1 MAQDFVGSNNIN
13 LLYPGGQ
20 FGSRL
25 RGGQDSA
32 SPRYI
37 HTHLTGQIT
46 RALFKKE
53 DDEILTYIDDD
64 GQLVEP
70 EHYLPVIPL
79 LLVNG
84 CVGIGTGFSTDVPSH
99 NPAEIV
105 AGLRARLAGTLTD
118 FATLALK
125 PWYHGHTGAI
135 VAAADGKGWISKGRY
150 TFADDDAAH
159 VKITELP
166 VGTWTQDY
174 KEFLEDFISD
184 DGGKDKKPLR
194 DVENNNND
202 VDVSFTLKMD
212 QDAYHEARAYPEEFE
227 KRYRLTG
234 SIRSTNMVAF
244 DSRGKI
250 RRFTNVGEIMEDFY
264 GARLDAYQM
273 RKSAELRRMEAEILE
288 LRARLKFI
296 EAILSGALVVA
307 QAEDDVLLAG
317 LKGLSLPPLSARDSP
332 DDLKAYDYLLRIRI
346 DRIKASA
353 VEELRKQVAAAT
365 AERDLLASKSPE
377 MLWIADLDEF
387 EVAYAGF
394 LTKRAAITADAQKSS
409 DQKVVKKKVA
419 GKR

>member
-1 MAQDFVGSNNIN
+1 
-13 LLYPGGQ
+13 
-20 FGSRL
+20 
-25 RGGQDSA
+25 
-32 SPRYI
+32 
-37 HTHLTGQIT
+37 
-46 RALFKKE
+46 
-53 DDEILTYIDDD
+53 
-64 GQLVEP
+64 
-70 EHYLPVIPL
+70 
-79 LLVNG
+79 
-84 CVGIGTGFSTDVPSH
+84 
-99 NPAEIV
+99 
-105 AGLRARLAGTLTD
+105 
-118 FATLALK
+118 
-125 PWYHGHTGAI
+125 
-135 VAAADGKGWISKGRY
+135 
-150 TFADDDAAH
+150 
-159 VKITELP
+159 
-166 VGTWTQDY
+166 
-174 KEFLEDFISD
+174 
-184 DGGKDKKPLR
+184 
-194 DVENNNND
+194 
-202 VDVSFTLKMD
+202 
-212 QDAYHEARAYPEEFE
+212 
-227 KRYRLTG
+227 
-234 SIRSTNMVAF
+234 
-244 DSRGKI
+244 
-250 RRFTNVGEIMEDFY
+250 
-264 GARLDAYQM
+264 M